1 MRHCCVCVVYDACDS
16 FCSHAA
22 GYCGAAK
29 LTPPHPDGEL
39 DGDGVHLTGC
49 CCDCD
54 CDYDYDYD
62 CGACDASYVRCF
74 GCDCADD
81 VVVALR
87 RCCCCFLCV
96 YFAHVAAV
104 GVSCD
109 YDCDCGFGCWT
120 RSLKRAEYWNNFCD
134 FDCDFDF
141 VD

>member
-1 MRHCCVCVVYDACDS
+1 MRHCYVCVVCDACDS

-22 GYCGAAK
+22 GYCGAGK
-29 LTPPHPDGEL
+29 LTPPRPDGEH
-39 DGDGVHLTGC
+39 DGDGVYLTGC
-49 CCDCD
+49 CCD

-109 YDCDCGFGCWT
+109 YDCDCDCGFGCWT

-134 FDCDFDF
+134 FDCDSDF